1 MAHSVCT
8 THQCVSSTRE
18 RRGFKV
24 FLGCPGLVVP
34 ICLFL
39 TPFLPLSLSFPLPP
53 SPSPQELVLSPDL
66 ETLTFSCSEKIII
79 DVLAATNTITMH
91 SKEVR
96 TVGPQVCQ
104 RLNVLCKEGRRE
116 EEEERV
122 YAGTPSR
129 FPLNL
134 TSFPPRPC
142 RSKYCPPRWATKRP
156 LLSTTL
162 LPPRSPSLFLT
173 LSLVCP
179 PSTICT

>member
-1 MAHSVCT
+1 MTTTDERVVLPSSIKPTHYVSILSHIPGFSMAHSVCT

-34 ICLFL
+34 IRLFL

-104 RLNVLCKEGRRE
+104 RLNVLCKEGRKEGGGRRRRSVCM
-116 EEEERV
+116 RV
-122 YAGTPSR
+122 P
-129 FPLNL
+129 
-134 TSFPPRPC
+134 
-142 RSKYCPPRWATKRP
+142 
-156 LLSTTL
+156 
-162 LPPRSPSLFLT
+162 
-173 LSLVCP
+173 
-179 PSTICT
+179 